1 MRALVP
7 DAHRGEHH
15 QPPPEAVHQS
25 ELSIAVTN
33 HSPVLPVGEAPAA
46 VGVPLGEVDQAAI
59 SGGVTGINKDMQA
72 MFDDLRQWSTILRNG
87 MQLLATPPCRICTFT
102 IQGSL
107 LTKPKSASG

>member
-1 MRALVP
+1 MQEASSSHCTVSPLPTHLTSPAVRALVP

-25 ELSIAVTN
+25 ELSIAATN

-46 VGVPLGEVDQAAI
+46 VGVPLGEVDQAAM

-72 MFDDLRQWSTILRNG
+72 SFDDL
-87 MQLLATPPCRICTFT
+87 
-102 IQGSL
+102 
-107 LTKPKSASG
+107 